1 MVEIEFLY
9 IWNNN
14 TIIQANYTDKFK
26 DVLQKL
32 RFKLNMNLNSVH
44 YLYNGTI
51 ITNINLTI
59 NEIIKSFDKQNN
71 KMSIQIIETK
81 TSNLSPM

>member
-9 IWNNN
+9 IWNNG
-14 TIIQANYTDKFK
+14 TKIQANYTDKFK

-32 RFKLNMNLNSVH
+32 KVKLNINLNSVY
-44 YLYNGTI
+44 YLYNGNI

-59 NEIIKSFDKQNN
+59 NEIIKRIDK
-71 KMSIQIIETK
+71 
-81 TSNLSPM
+81 

>member
-51 ITNINLTI
+51 ITNINL
-59 NEIIKSFDKQNN
+59 K
-71 KMSIQIIETK
+71 
-81 TSNLSPM
+81 

>member
-9 IWNNN
+9 IWNNG
-14 TIIQANYTDKFK
+14 TKIQANYTDKFK

-32 RFKLNMNLNSVH
+32 KVKLNIYLNSVY
-44 YLYNGTI
+44 YLYNGNI

-59 NEIIKSFDKQNN
+59 NEIIKRIDK
-71 KMSIQIIETK
+71 
-81 TSNLSPM
+81 